1 MNIKLDQIN
10 EPSKSYGQSVPK
22 KNQSDKGDK
31 DQEKDVDQI
40 DYFFCVDDNSS
51 MIKPKT
57 RIQFDNQKRKQSKN
71 ALRTTIFKISNNN

>member
-40 DYFFCVDDNSS
+40 DDDQ
-51 MIKPKT
+51 T
-57 RIQFDNQKRKQSKN
+57 QNQDPVGQSEEEAIEERAKDYD
-71 ALRTTIFKISNNN
+71 I